1 MKSLI
6 WGGMLLI
13 ACQCAALGQK
23 AFDPSTPDGAMVAKI
38 QKENDAAQRQAL
50 LEEFVKTYPS
60 SAQAPWAWAQLQGI
74 YLKAQQY
81 DKALDAGQKSLAGD
95 PDDVEVAYNNL
106 KAAEGQNDP
115 DGVAKWAAETSRAAR
130 KEIKAFKPGV
140 DDKSR
145 LDYDKQVDTYTEYS
159 VYATS
164 LKATDPAKIIA
175 LVESLEQ
182 RNPQS
187 PYLSKAYGR
196 YLNVLRQT
204 GQNQKA
210 GTAAEQ
216 EAERDPTN
224 EDVLLVAGD
233 YSMQTNT
240 PDKTLTYATKL
251 AEVMQTKPKPEGVS
265 DADWQKKKETLTGIS
280 YWMQGVAY
288 NSQKHF
294 SQADKSLR
302 QALPLVKGN
311 NQVLPLVLFQLG
323 VADFELGKASKSR
336 AMMQDALKFSQQAA
350 ALKSPIQEQA
360 QNNVKAISRVAGARR

>member
-1 MKSLI
+1 
-6 WGGMLLI
+6 MLLI
-13 ACQCAALGQK
+13 ACQWAVLGQK
-23 AFDPSTPDGAMVAKI
+23 AFDPSTPDGAMVARI

-60 SAQAPWAWAQLQGI
+60 SEQAPWAWGQLQGI

-81 DKALDAGQKSLAGD
+81 DKALNAGQKSLAGD

-106 KAAEGQNDP
+106 KAAEGQDDA

-130 KEIKAFKPGV
+130 KEIQAFKPG

-196 YLNVLRQT
+196 YLNALRQT

-216 EAERDPTN
+216 EAERDPKN

-233 YSMQTNT
+233 YSMQTNA
-240 PDKTLTYATKL
+240 PEKTLTYATKL

-265 DADWQKKKETLTGIS
+265 DADWQKKKETLTGVS
-280 YWMQGVAY
+280 YWMQGVAD
-288 NSQKHF
+288 NSQKHY

-302 QALPLVKGN
+302 HALPLVKSN

-350 ALKSPIQEQA
+350 ALKSPIQQQA
-360 QNNVKAISRVAGARR
+360 QNNVKAISRVAGVRR